1 MVLFVHST
9 RLFNDFKLSAN
20 IRIKFD
26 PCLIENPK
34 LFLSYQSRSQNART
48 APDCQVKLQL

>member
-1 MVLFVHST
+1 LVLFVHST